1 MINANI
7 FKAYDIRGI
16 YGQDFDERLAY
27 KLGLAYVLLRRG
39 DEDLKN
45 DQTKKL
51 QIVVASD
58 MRLSSPVLK
67 TELIKGL
74 IDAGVRVIDIG
85 IVSTPTFYFAVAN
98 FNYDGGIMISASHNP
113 AEWNGFKLVRSRA
126 IPISGDSGIKFLEKK
141 IIAGDL
147 PLAEIK
153 GDVLESND
161 TLVEQLKHDLRFID
175 LKKIKP
181 FRVAVDPANG
191 LGSQYLEA
199 LASVLPIE
207 LLKINF
213 VLDGTF
219 PAHPADPS
227 DPKNLVDLCK
237 LVKSEQADL
246 GIATDGDGDR
256 VFFIDNNGQVIN
268 PAITRGILGKIF
280 LQDSPGA
287 KIGYDVRPGRI
298 TEELIKNSGG
308 FPILTHVGHSLIK
321 EQMLKDNIYFAAESS
336 GHFFLNMPLG
346 CFEAPIIVIAKL
358 LQELSESNLSLADY
372 IAPYNKYFA
381 SGEINI
387 EVKDKDEVLSRVA
400 KNYFEGKI
408 SKFDGL
414 SITYPEFWFNLRA
427 SNTENKIRL
436 NLEAT
441 SEELMEE
448 KRDEVLL
455 LINA

>member
-7 FKAYDIRGI
+7 FKAYDIRGV

-67 TELIKGL
+67 TNLINGL
-74 IDAGVRVIDIG
+74 LDAGVEVIDIG

-126 IPISGDSGIKFLEKK
+126 IPISGDTGIKFLEKK

-147 PLAEIK
+147 PLAEARGQVI
-153 GDVLESND
+153 ERND
-161 TLVEQLKHDLRFID
+161 ILAEQLRHDLHFVD

-181 FRVAVDPANG
+181 FRIAVDPGNG

-199 LASVLPIE
+199 LASVLPVE

-227 DPKNLVDLCK
+227 RPENMFDLAK
-237 LVKSEQADL
+237 LVKAEQADL

-256 VFFIDNNGQVIN
+256 VFFVDNNGQTVS
-268 PAITRGILGKIF
+268 PAIIRGVLAKIF

-287 KIGYDVRPGRI
+287 KIVYDVRPGRI

-308 FPILTHVGHSLIK
+308 FPVLTHVGHSLIK

-336 GHFFLNMPLG
+336 GHFFLNMPIG
-346 CFEAPIIVIAKL
+346 CFEAPMIVIAKV

-372 IAPYNKYFA
+372 ISPYNKYFS
-381 SGEINI
+381 SGEINA
-387 EVKDKDEVLSRVA
+387 EVDDKDEVLNRIA
-400 KNYFEGKI
+400 KHYAAGQVSN
-408 SKFDGL
+408 FDGL
-414 SITYPEFWFNLRA
+414 SVTYPDFWFNLRA